1 MGPKLRA
8 STKSVFLNQ
17 NFRKRAQ
24 NYIFAMFF
32 KKIASS
38 VETKDK
44 LGSLDSLPYPLNNNP
59 VFIKFFGKFGK
70 MSTNT
75 LFFFL
80 ENLLLLIVLDPP
92 LERNNMKIVNVET
105 LFCSSLTQKAIFFI
119 RLSRLR

>member
-1 MGPKLRA
+1 MGMGPKLRA

-75 LFFFL
+75 LFFFW
-80 ENLLLLIVLDPP
+80 
-92 LERNNMKIVNVET
+92 KI
-105 LFCSSLTQKAIFFI
+105 CSS
-119 RLSRLR
+119 